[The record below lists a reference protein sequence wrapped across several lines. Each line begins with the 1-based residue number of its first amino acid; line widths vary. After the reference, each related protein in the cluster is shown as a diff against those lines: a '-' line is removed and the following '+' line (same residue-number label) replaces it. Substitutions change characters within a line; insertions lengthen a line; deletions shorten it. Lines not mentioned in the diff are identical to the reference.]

1 MIKKKMDKL
10 LSFCVGSKAQEA
22 RALLREITDEKFND
36 GKYQGQCETLEFL
49 GISPAEWSDLKKKK
63 Q

>member
-1 MIKKKMDKL
+1 MDKL

-36 GKYQGQCETLEFL
+36 GKYQGQYETLKFL
-49 GISPAEWSDLKKKK
+49 GFSPAEWSEIKKKK